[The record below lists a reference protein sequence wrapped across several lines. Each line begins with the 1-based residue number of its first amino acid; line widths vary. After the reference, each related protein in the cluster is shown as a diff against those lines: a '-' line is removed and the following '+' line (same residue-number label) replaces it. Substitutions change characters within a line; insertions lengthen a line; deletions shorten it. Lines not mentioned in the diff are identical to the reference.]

1 MSRLKSYF
9 IYLISFILLLIP
21 FAATVQGATDGS
33 ISGKLAVTPPGYDD
47 IGEVLQKLGFL
58 AEEIEESSLAT
69 LSELQKYDA
78 VYINCS
84 GSIDSVSQEAAA
96 AVRDYVKG
104 GGVIY
109 ASDFA
114 ASVIDAAFPDK
125 INFYKGNAATGTSS
139 DGTSAARIG
148 TAGKV
153 QAKVTDSGLVAV
165 LGKKTIEINYDLG
178 AWVVID
184 SVPSSTRVHM
194 TGPASIM
201 DYSVSMEK
209 LQNLQNLD
217 FSNPQ
222 AVEELSKQFG
232 GEASQTLQDKPY
244 IVTFT
249 EGEGEVLYT
258 TFHNEAQK
266 TEDTEDVLNWF
277 GIRTK
282 GGRLARATRD
292 LIVKDDDVL
301 LQEIV
306 DGINQ
311 DETKN
316 YAFAASGK
324 SDFKVTLNFGGSAL
338 SLKVTDPDDSQV
350 VDEKVSSPP
359 FIQSVQAKEGDFQ
372 IQVKGDDV
380 SEKNMP
386 FVVAVS
392 GPEDAASLEV
402 AVAEAAEEEALG
414 WKDIILRNL
423 LKYALIIGGVII
435 LIVVII
441 IVIVLLARRKKTQPP
456 QQPQQPQQ
464 PQASQ

>member
-1 MSRLKSYF
+1 MSRLKSYL
-9 IYLISFILLLIP
+9 IYLISFVLLLIP
-21 FAATVQGATDGS
+21 FAATAQGATDGA
-33 ISGKLAVTPPGYDD
+33 ISGKLAVTSPGYDD
-47 IGEVLQKLGFL
+47 IGEVLQELGFT

-84 GSIDSVSQEAAA
+84 GSIDGVAQEAAPA
-96 AVRDYVKG
+96 IRDYVRG
-104 GGVIY
+104 GGIIY

-114 ASVIDAAFPDK
+114 ASIVNAAFPNK
-125 INFYKGNAATGTSS
+125 INFYKGDSATETSL

-153 QAKVTDSGLVAV
+153 QAKVTDSGLAAV
-165 LGKKTIEINYDLG
+165 LGKRTIEINYDLG

-184 SVPSSTRVHM
+184 SVPSSTRVHV

-201 DYSVSMEK
+201 DYSASMEK

-222 AVEELSKQFG
+222 AVEELSKEFS
-232 GEASQTLQDKPY
+232 GEAATTLQDKPY

-249 EGEGEVLYT
+249 EGDGEVLYT

-277 GIRTK
+277 GVRTK
-282 GGRLARATRD
+282 GGRLARATQD
-292 LIVKDDDVL
+292 LVVKGDDVL

-306 DGINQ
+306 DGMNQ

-316 YAFAASGK
+316 YAFAASGE

-338 SLKVTDPDDSQV
+338 SLKITDPDGSQV
-350 VDEKVSSPP
+350 VDKEVSSPP
-359 FIQSVQAKEGDFQ
+359 FTQSVQAKEGDFQ

-392 GPEDAASLEV
+392 GPEDAASLEM
-402 AVAEAAEEEALG
+402 AVAEAAEEEALT
-414 WKDIILRNL
+414 WRDIIIQNL
-423 LKYALIIGGVII
+423 IKYVLIAGGVIVLI
-435 LIVVII
+435 IVVIVVII
-441 IVIVLLARRKKTQPP
+441 ILARRKKTQPP
-456 QQPQQPQQ
+456 QQPQQPQA
-464 PQASQ
+464 PQQQ